1 MTRLETCRR
10 VEEEGLV
17 PIIRAPSPELALRA
31 AEAIAAGGIS
41 IVEITMTVPDA
52 GSVIR
57 ALRAR
62 CGDRVVIGAGTVL
75 DAETVRAC
83 VAAGADFIVSPGF
96 DAATVTAAHFCGVPA
111 MTGAL
116 TPEQK
121 KSLVEMIPLKRTAR
135 PEEIASV
142 VRFLASAA
150 AGYITGQVLCVD
162 GGMTM

>member
-116 TPEQK
+116 TPTE
-121 KSLVEMIPLKRTAR
+121 VITA
-135 PEEIASV
+135 
-142 VRFLASAA
+142 
-150 AGYITGQVLCVD
+150 
-162 GGMTM
+162 